1 MNRELTENKVFEK
14 ITFTENNFLSGV
26 YEECRFQNCD
36 GKKADFSGITFRSCS
51 FDGCDLSLALFRNS
65 VLQDVKFLNSKL
77 LGVQFSE
84 CRNFLLQLDFQ
95 NCMLKLALFSKLK
108 LKNTRF
114 KNCDLQEVDFT
125 DADLAESIFEHCDLL
140 LATFFK
146 TNLEKADFR
155 SALNYSI
162 NPETNRISKASFS
175 IPAVIGLLDKYNI
188 EIE

>member
-1 MNRELTENKVFEK
+1 
-14 ITFTENNFLSGV
+14 
-26 YEECRFQNCD
+26 
-36 GKKADFSGITFRSCS
+36 
-51 FDGCDLSLALFRNS
+51 
-65 VLQDVKFLNSKL
+65 
-77 LGVQFSE
+77 
-84 CRNFLLQLDFQ
+84 
-95 NCMLKLALFSKLK
+95 MLKLALFSKLK